1 MREKY
6 EILGVS
12 EEATT
17 EELEKAYK
25 ELKSKYSE
33 DRFLEGE
40 IGNLAAKKLTQ
51 LENAY
56 SEIKADREG
65 KQKGNYHNVEKAI
78 RENNIS
84 LAQEYLDEMVT
95 RDANWHYLQS
105 VVYYKKNWINESKK
119 QLEIAMSMEPNN
131 TKYSDAYTK
140 LNETISYNDRQF
152 RSGNANVEN
161 NGEVPPQQM
170 GGTAMDGCCSWCA
183 TMCCMNALLNICC
196 HC

>member
-12 EEATT
+12 EDATI
-17 EELEKAYK
+17 EEIEQAYK
-25 ELKSKYSE
+25 KLKRKYSE

-56 SEIKADREG
+56 NEIKADIEG

-95 RDANWHYLQS
+95 RDAHWHYLQS

-119 QLEIAMSMEPNN
+119 QLEIAMNMEPSN

-140 LNETISYNDRQF
+140 LNETISYNDKQF
-152 RSGNANVEN
+152 RSGNANVEHD
-161 NGEVPPQQM
+161 GEIPPQQM
-170 GGTAMDGCCSWCA
+170 GGTSLDGCCSWCA
-183 TMCCMNALLNICC
+183 TMCCMNTLLNICC